1 MPSLYQTLLAL
12 VVAVSLRYLIQ
23 PVGALRGPMLQV
35 SPRTLDAA
43 RSLGEPPI
51 GVLRT
56 IVLPLLRPGLLA
68 GAALVL
74 LSALKELPLTLLLAP
89 TGFWTLATQ
98 LWDTAREAFFAQA
111 AIPAADPPR
120 RVARLGRPARPP
132 RGLRVVTPAVRLSG
146 VRKAYGDVLA
156 LDDIDLDLAP
166 GSMLA
171 LLGPSGCGKTTC
183 LRLVAGFER
192 PDAGTVDVDGRRVA
206 SATSMVPPERRHV
219 GLVFQDLALFP
230 HMTARQNIAYGIRRD
245 PDHRVRADELLELV
259 GTVSADA
266 ERLPHQLS
274 GGMQQRVALARALAP
289 RPDVLLL
296 DEPFSSL
303 DQAMRTQLRAE
314 VRQIL
319 RDARQSAIFVTHDQA
334 EALTI
339 ADHVAVMA
347 RGRIL
352 QVATPELIYAEPATP
367 FVATFVGVANLV
379 RGHVH
384 DGIAE
389 TRLRAGPHRRAG
401 PLATGWRGALP
412 AATRSISGWSR
423 RPTGRR
429 RQVRGSSATDASRAP
444 RSSSRSSPTTASG
457 SGSRPVTGSATSGSE
472 IASSSRSVT
481 SRPSRSGVSSR
492 DGSVA
497 GPIAVDRP
505 AASWHP
511 KAVPVDDEAPIDSL
525 EDVALPG
532 GG

>member
-1 MPSLYQTLLAL
+1 
-12 VVAVSLRYLIQ
+12 
-23 PVGALRGPMLQV
+23 
-35 SPRTLDAA
+35 
-43 RSLGEPPI
+43 
-51 GVLRT
+51 
-56 IVLPLLRPGLLA
+56 
-68 GAALVL
+68 
-74 LSALKELPLTLLLAP
+74 
-89 TGFWTLATQ
+89 
-98 LWDTAREAFFAQA
+98 
-111 AIPAADPPR
+111 
-120 RVARLGRPARPP
+120 
-132 RGLRVVTPAVRLSG
+132 VTPAVRLAG

-156 LDDIDLDLAP
+156 LDDVDLDLAP

-183 LRLVAGFER
+183 LRLIAGFER

-206 SATSMVPPERRHV
+206 SATSMVPPERRRV
-219 GLVFQDLALFP
+219 GFVFQDLALFP
-230 HMTARQNIAYGIRRD
+230 HLTARQNIAFGIRHD
-245 PDHRVRADELLELV
+245 PDHRVRSDELLDLV
-259 GTVSADA
+259 GLSADA
-266 ERLPHQLS
+266 DRLPHQLS

-384 DGIAE
+384 RGSAE
-389 TRLRAGPHRRAG
+389 TRFG
-401 PLATGWRGALP
+401 
-412 AATRSISGWSR
+412 
-423 RPTGRR
+423 
-429 RQVRGSSATDASRAP
+429 QVRVVGNGR
-444 RSSSRSSPTTASG
+444 
-457 SGSRPVTGSATSGSE
+457 SRPEGAALCLLRPEHFGVVEAADGPASAVSWIVHDRRFSGSE
-472 IASSSRSVT
+472 ILLEVVADDGERLWVEAGDRVRHLGLGDRVELT
-481 SRPSRSGVSSR
+481 LR
-492 DGSVA
+492 DVETVA
-497 GPIAVDRP
+497 FGRP
-505 AASWHP
+505 AREGLAARPPAEPAAQPPAGDQRPPSWHP
-511 KAVPVDDEAPIDSL
+511 KAVPVEGDAPIDSL
-525 EDVALPG
+525 EDVTLPG